1 MYYMKRGAIYYG
13 SKKFLALGRVKNCMR
28 ELTAYGIA
36 RKAEIGSENVYDFSL
51 GCPSAPIP
59 ESVNQAILAS
69 LSGYGS

>member
-1 MYYMKRGAIYYG
+1 
-13 SKKFLALGRVKNCMR
+13 MR